1 MLKTFEISVERWS
14 VGANTHDTAL
24 FVTFSTRISESVKQQ
39 RENRAAN
46 GFQHKLIRQQA
57 TVEKRRRALRHHSSD
72 LANEQEY
79 FDRARKLFN
88 SKNAAAHGANA
99 RTAAHRR
106 RSKQQTPTTTTTTIF
121 ILLNYYLSYFISKE
135 RVTLGKDDR
144 KYDSRVR

>member
-1 MLKTFEISVERWS
+1 MLKAFEISVERWS

-24 FVTFSTRISESVKQQ
+24 FVTFSTRISESVKQR

-46 GFQHKLIRQQA
+46 GFQHKPIRQQA
-57 TVEKRRRALRHHSSD
+57 TVEKRRRALRHHGSD
-72 LANEQEY
+72 RANAQEY

-88 SKNAAAHGANA
+88 SKNDDAHGANA
-99 RTAAHRR
+99 RTAAYRR
-106 RSKQQTPTTTTTTIF
+106 RSKQQTSLTTTTIF

>member
-24 FVTFSTRISESVKQQ
+24 FVTFSIRISESVKQQ
-39 RENRAAN
+39 RENRATN

-57 TVEKRRRALRHHSSD
+57 TVEKRRRALRHHVSD
-72 LANEQEY
+72 RANAQEY

-88 SKNAAAHGANA
+88 SKNDAARGTNA
-99 RTAAHRR
+99 RTAAHHR
-106 RSKQQTPTTTTTTIF
+106 RSKQQTPPTTTTIF

>member
-24 FVTFSTRISESVKQQ
+24 FVTFSTCISESVKQQ
-39 RENRAAN
+39 MENRAAN

-57 TVEKRRRALRHHSSD
+57 TVEKRRRTFQHHGRD
-72 LANEQEY
+72 RAIAQEY

-88 SKNAAAHGANA
+88 SKNDTARGANA

-106 RSKQQTPTTTTTTIF
+106 RSKQQTPPTTTTIF